1 LARPEKPGNLALS
14 RDWRRTGR
22 ATKPHLQRRISRFRD
37 FGIPMSKAALP
48 ARPWVRI
55 AGNPARDPPPKGQA
69 MKYLLTLYAAPAAE
83 PAYGT
88 PEFDAMMEEY
98 FSLAGRMK
106 DTATF
111 LAGEGLKP
119 VETATTLRKRG
130 GKVETM
136 DGPFAETREHLG
148 GFYLIDAPDL
158 DAALR
163 YAAEIPAARY
173 GSVEVRPVMDY

>member
-1 LARPEKPGNLALS
+1 
-14 RDWRRTGR
+14 
-22 ATKPHLQRRISRFRD
+22 
-37 FGIPMSKAALP
+37 
-48 ARPWVRI
+48 
-55 AGNPARDPPPKGQA
+55 
-69 MKYLLTLYAAPAAE
+69 MKYLLTLYAAPGAE

-88 PEFDAMMEEY
+88 PEFEAMMGEY
-98 FSLAGRMK
+98 FSLDERAKGI
-106 DTATF
+106 ATF
-111 LAGEGLKP
+111 IAGEGLKG

-130 GKVETM
+130 GKVETV

-173 GSVEVRPVMDY
+173 GSVEVRPVMAY